1 MIGTQIGSYR
11 VVEKL
16 GEGGMGVV
24 YKGVDTALDR
34 PVAIKILSSA
44 LTSNPEL
51 EERFHAE
58 ARAQAN
64 LNHTNLAT
72 LYTFMVYEGSP
83 CMVMEFVD
91 GETFEDMILRRGPI
105 PALEAIPIFKQ
116 ALMGIGYAHRAGVV
130 HRDIKPAN
138 LMLNRSGIVKV
149 MDFGIAKVLGAR
161 GMTKTGTQM
170 GTGWYMSPEQVL
182 NKSVDFRSDI
192 YSLGVTL
199 YQMLTAHVPF
209 EGTSDFEIMTGHM
222 QTPPPLP
229 TQFYPYIP
237 KGVENA
243 VLKSLEKQPNNR
255 FQSVEEFGAAL
266 EHPDDFVYA
275 GAERR
280 VEQEAQVFQ
289 RREVAA
295 APTATMIVM
304 PGSPA
309 TPPPVAST
317 PAPVPTPVP
326 KAPLFA
332 STQSKILAG
341 SGLAL
346 AVLLVGWYTL
356 KGGKPEQ
363 TTTVTP
369 PANVTHTSTP
379 ASSTPT
385 PLEQQI
391 SGGGTPAVQQ
401 MSTSPSTAPSTPGLK
416 IDSFRADSSS
426 VPAGQPV
433 HLTWSV
439 SGASQV
445 SITPGIGTV
454 KAQGSADVPVS
465 RTTEF
470 VLTAKNDAGNSSSR
484 AMTVTIAAAKPET
497 PSSSNVAVRTP
508 DPPPPS
514 PSTSAHSA
522 IETPPSPVKQP
533 TPQIPAPPPPQQRI
547 PPQITFQASPD
558 SIQSGEAT
566 MLRWALTNAQSA
578 SIEPGIG
585 GLRQTVGQ
593 ARVTP
598 TQTTVYTL
606 NALSKDGSPAT
617 SSVTVQVRPAPAPPP
632 AAAPRAGFT
641 VIVVHDHGVAL
652 GQNNVWN
659 RCWGQLQSIGGHLQY
674 RVIGTSDGRRDDFD
688 IPFANIQ
695 EAATNKL
702 PIRQQPAF
710 HLTIGGQHLNFI
722 AQGAAPGQVVS
733 AIQREAS
740 QGR

>member
-1 MIGTQIGSYR
+1 MIGTEIGSYR
-11 VVEKL
+11 VIEKL

-34 PVAIKILSSA
+34 PVAIKVLSSA

-51 EERFHAE
+51 VERFHAE

-72 LYTFMVYEGSP
+72 LYTFQVHEGSA

-105 PALEAIPIFKQ
+105 PAVEAIPLLKQ
-116 ALMGIGYAHRAGVV
+116 ALMGIGYAHRAGIV

-138 LMLNRSGIVKV
+138 LMVNRAGIVKV

-161 GMTKTGTQM
+161 GMTKTGAQM

-209 EGTSDFEIMTGHM
+209 EGTSDFEIMTGHI

-275 GAERR
+275 GGERR
-280 VEQEAQVFQ
+280 VQEEAQVFQ

-295 APTATMIVM
+295 SPTATMIVM
-304 PGSPA
+304 PTGATSPG
-309 TPPPVAST
+309 PPT
-317 PAPVPTPVP
+317 PAPVPAPAPKPSVP
-326 KAPLFA
+326 FLA

-341 SGLAL
+341 GGVAL

-356 KGGKPEQ
+356 KDTKPTEQ
-363 TTTVTP
+363 TKTVT
-369 PANVTHTSTP
+369 PANVTQPSTSAP
-379 ASSTPT
+379 STPT
-385 PLEQQI
+385 PLEQQL
-391 SGGGTPAVQQ
+391 SAGGTPAVQ
-401 MSTSPSTAPSTPGLK
+401 MSTSSTTPSAPGLK

-426 VPAGQPV
+426 VPSGQKV
-433 HLTWSV
+433 HLSWSV

-445 SITPGIGTV
+445 IITPGIGTV
-454 KAQGSADVPVS
+454 KGEGSADVPVS
-465 RTTEF
+465 RATEF
-470 VLTAKNDAGNSSSR
+470 VLTAKNDAGNSTSR
-484 AMTVTIAAAKPET
+484 AMTVTIAAGKQET
-497 PSSSNVAVRTP
+497 PSSSNVAVRTSA
-508 DPPPPS
+508 DTPS
-514 PSTSAHSA
+514 APSTSARTA
-522 IETPPSPVKQP
+522 VETPP
-533 TPQIPAPPPPQQRI
+533 TPPPPQRI
-547 PPQITFQASPD
+547 PPQIAFQAQPD
-558 SIQSGEAT
+558 SIQAGEAT
-566 MLRWALTNAQSA
+566 MLRWTLTNAQSA
-578 SIEPGIG
+578 TIEPGLG

-593 ARVTP
+593 VRVTP

-606 NALSKDGSPAT
+606 NAMSKDGTPAT

-632 AAAPRAGFT
+632 APRAGFT
-641 VIVVHDHGVAL
+641 VVVIHDHGVAL
-652 GQNNVWN
+652 GQNNAWN

-695 EAATNKL
+695 EAAANRL
-702 PIRQQPAF
+702 PVRQQPAF
-710 HLTIGGQHLNFI
+710 HLTIGGQHFNFI
-722 AQGAAPGQVVS
+722 AQGATPGQVVS
-733 AIQREAS
+733 AIQREAA